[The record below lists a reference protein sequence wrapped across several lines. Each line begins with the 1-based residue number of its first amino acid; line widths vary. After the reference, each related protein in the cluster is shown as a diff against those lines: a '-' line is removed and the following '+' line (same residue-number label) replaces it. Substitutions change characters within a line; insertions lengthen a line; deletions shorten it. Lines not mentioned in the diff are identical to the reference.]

1 MSCKVIL
8 VVVITAKDPALG
20 SSHKRLI
27 NISLRVV
34 GRLEYQHNQL
44 FATPA
49 MGNRFLKIKKDAT
62 ELIRMFIHVK
72 KLSGKLSPGLDRKP
86 SAA

>member
-34 GRLEYQHNQL
+34 GRLEYWNIGIL
-44 FATPA
+44 EYWNIGPKLGTLPNL
-49 MGNRFLKIKKDAT
+49 GILKCPCI
-62 ELIRMFIHVK
+62 L
-72 KLSGKLSPGLDRKP
+72 
-86 SAA
+86 

>member
-34 GRLEYQHNQL
+34 GRLEYQHNQIVCDSRN
-44 FATPA
+44 
-49 MGNRFLKIKKDAT
+49 GEQVSQD
-62 ELIRMFIHVK
+62 
-72 KLSGKLSPGLDRKP
+72 
-86 SAA
+86 